1 MNRED
6 KLRALSAWLH
16 DKGYEAYEPEEG
28 DCRHL
33 SYLRLIVRKP
43 HIYIFVC
50 NAEDEGECFLH
61 AVADRHA
68 RAFFIR
74 EADTQEFLVEKMTNC
89 INDMETKRMA
99 LKAWR
104 AVGYG
109 AKKHHKLG
117 IGFPEFLEEFKKLA
131 YGNAIDY
138 AYEQMVAKYKPIN
151 EAAFAPK
158 LKRKRVRVHIAHKP
172 TYEKVSPK
180 NKQL

>member
-1 MNRED
+1 M
-6 KLRALSAWLH
+6 SAWLH
-16 DKGYEAYEPEEG
+16 DKGYEAYEP
-28 DCRHL
+28 DYKKHPDT
-33 SYLRLIVRKP
+33 LRLVVKKP
-43 HIYIFVC
+43 HIYIFVS
-50 NAEDEGECFLH
+50 NDEKSDYLH
-61 AVADRHA
+61 ALKSKV

-74 EADTQEFLVEKMTNC
+74 ETDTPEFLIEKMTNC

-158 LKRKRVRVHIAHKP
+158 PKRKRVRVHIAHKP